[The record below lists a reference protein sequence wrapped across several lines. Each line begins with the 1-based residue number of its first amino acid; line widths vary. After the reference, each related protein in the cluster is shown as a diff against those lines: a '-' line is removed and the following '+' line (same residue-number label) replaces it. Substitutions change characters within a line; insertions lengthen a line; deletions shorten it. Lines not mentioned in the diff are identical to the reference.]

1 MNEPLK
7 VGLVGFG
14 ISAKVFHA
22 PFITTVPGFELVSV
36 LERTNTESPQTYP
49 SVRVVRSLE
58 ELVDDKEIQLVVIT
72 TTNETHY
79 PYAEKALQAGKHV
92 VLEKPFTN
100 TTDEAKKLIALAMF
114 TGITVNLVYFMF
126 VVLQLDPWYNPQYFI
141 PIGGMI
147 IGKTMTGVSL
157 GVNNLL
163 TGMRD
168 RQANIE
174 GALMLGASPK
184 TASKSIVNEAFDQA
198 MLPTV
203 NAMVGMGIVFLPGMM
218 TGQIIAG
225 QAPTTAIK
233 YQISVM
239 LGVAGT
245 VSITVLIFLHLAYK
259 LFFNE
264 REQFILTK
272 RDMKK
277 KEMPV
282 KYD

>member
-1 MNEPLK
+1 MSGDDTMDFTIWQVALAYVFILIVFLIVRMKKIPRERLIIMSAVRMTLQLIVVGYILVYVLKNPHPL
-7 VGLVGFG
+7 
-14 ISAKVFHA
+14 I
-22 PFITTVPGFELVSV
+22 TVPIMLIMLSFAVFNV
-36 LERTNTESPQTYP
+36 YQRT
-49 SVRVVRSLE
+49 
-58 ELVDDKEIQLVVIT
+58 
-72 TTNETHY
+72 
-79 PYAEKALQAGKHV
+79 
-92 VLEKPFTN
+92 KPTINFSF
-100 TTDEAKKLIALAMF
+100 KKLIALAMF
-114 TGITVNLVYFMF
+114 TGIIVNLVYFMF
-126 VVLQLDPWYNPQYFI
+126 VVLQLDPWYDPQYFI

-163 TGMRD
+163 TGMKD
-168 RQANIE
+168 NQEKIE

-184 TASKSIVNEAFDQA
+184 TAAKSIINQAFDQA
-198 MLPTV
+198 MLPTI

-225 QAPTTAIK
+225 QEPITAIK

-259 LFFNE
+259 NFFNE

-277 KEMPV
+277 KDLPV

>member
-1 MNEPLK
+1 MGN
-7 VGLVGFG
+7 
-14 ISAKVFHA
+14 
-22 PFITTVPGFELVSV
+22 
-36 LERTNTESPQTYP
+36 
-49 SVRVVRSLE
+49 
-58 ELVDDKEIQLVVIT
+58 
-72 TTNETHY
+72 
-79 PYAEKALQAGKHV
+79 
-92 VLEKPFTN
+92 
-100 TTDEAKKLIALAMF
+100 
-114 TGITVNLVYFMF
+114 
-126 VVLQLDPWYNPQYFI
+126 
-141 PIGGMI
+141 
-147 IGKTMTGVSL
+147 TMTDVSL
-157 GVNNLL
+157 GANNLL

-168 RQANIE
+168 RQASIE
-174 GALMLGASPK
+174 GALMLGASQK
-184 TASKSIVNEAFDQA
+184 TAPKAIVNEACDQA
-198 MLPTV
+198 MLRTA
-203 NAMVGMGIVFLPGMM
+203 NAMVGMGTDFLPGMR

-245 VSITVLIFLHLAYK
+245 VSITVLIFLHRAYK